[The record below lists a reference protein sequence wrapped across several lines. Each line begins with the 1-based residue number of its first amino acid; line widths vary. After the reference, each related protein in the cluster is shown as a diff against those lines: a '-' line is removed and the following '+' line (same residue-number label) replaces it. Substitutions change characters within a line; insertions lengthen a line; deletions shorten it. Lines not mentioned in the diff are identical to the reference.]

1 MRELSLHILDITQNS
16 IAAEAK
22 TITITVHEDKIG
34 DMITITVADDGKGMD
49 EETAAKVTDPFYT
62 SRTTRKVGLGIPM
75 LKINAILCNGD
86 FSLESTPGVGTSIS
100 ASYQWSH
107 IDRAPLGD
115 MVSTMLT
122 ILLGNED
129 IDFIY
134 RHRVDGQEFAFASAE
149 MKELLDGLSF
159 QTPDVYA
166 WLKEYLTEGE
176 RGLG

>member
-129 IDFIY
+129 IDFVY
-134 RHRVDGQEFAFASAE
+134 THSVDDKVFRFESKE
-149 MKELLDGLSF
+149 MKEVLEGLSF
-159 QTPDVYA
+159 QTPEVYD
-166 WLKEYLTEGE
+166 WLKEFLTEGE
-176 RGLG
+176 RGLE